1 MTAIGPIIMTTHDDQ
16 ENQIAKILIIDDN
29 PDNLRMVSDL
39 LEDSDFAVFAAEDGQ
54 SGIERAKYTL
64 PDVILLDALMPG
76 IDGFETCR
84 RLKSIAETAKIPVIF
99 MTALSDTENKV
110 QAFQAGAVDYITKPF
125 QKEEVLARLMVHL
138 RIRELNAQLSRS
150 NETLEHRVAKRTEQ
164 LVQAN
169 GELERKIIDHRHAL
183 EALQTSERKFKAI
196 FDQSVHFIGY
206 IGLDGKVLQ
215 ANQTALDFIDQSI
228 SDVKDVPFWETAW
241 WSHSPELQ
249 NKLRN
254 AIHRAARGEWIS
266 FEVTHRSAEGMV
278 GYFDF
283 SIKPVRD
290 EFGRTFLLAAEG
302 RNITE
307 LKEANQALTEAKNYL
322 DKIINSVADPIF
334 VKNRDHKWVMFND
347 AFCNFLGFPRERL
360 IGQTDYDF
368 FPESEVH
375 VFWEKDEQVFTS
387 GEENINEETITAAG
401 GEIRTIVTKKTRY
414 RDEKDNLFIVGII
427 RDITEQKMIE
437 AQLRQAVKMEA
448 IGTLA
453 GGVAHDFNNL
463 MTAVIGYS
471 TLFLQT
477 TPEDT
482 PLRKD
487 IEQIKKAGERAA
499 SLTQQL
505 LAFSRKQVVQ
515 PQVLNLNGVL
525 KEIQKML
532 ERLIGEDIELESR
545 YSPELWQVL
554 SDPTLIEQVIM
565 NLAINARDAMPRGGK
580 LTIETLNTQLDKAYT
595 RHHLELM
602 PGEYVMMAVSDNG
615 IGMDK
620 ETQSHIFEPFYTTKA
635 KGKGTGLGLA
645 TVYGI
650 VKQTGGHIMVYSEP
664 GQGTTFKIYLPKADG
679 DENIAQ
685 PGIRQKPIAGGRETI
700 FVVEDDDTV
709 RMLTKEI
716 LRSYGYNVVEASNG
730 PKALEIAN
738 DRQDP
743 VDMLVTDV
751 VMPEMG
757 GRQVAEALV
766 ALFPAMKVMYISGYT
781 DDAIVHHGVL
791 ESGVHFLQKPFAP
804 QALAEK
810 VRNILDENTQP
821 GKT

>member
-1 MTAIGPIIMTTHDDQ
+1 MTEHDDQ
-16 ENQIAKILIIDDN
+16 ENQITKILIIDDN
-29 PDNLRMVSDL
+29 PNNLRMVSDF
-39 LEDSDFAVFAAEDGQ
+39 LENSDFAVLAAEDGQ
-54 SGIERAKYTL
+54 SGIERAKYAV
-64 PDVILLDALMPG
+64 PDVILLDARMPG

-84 RLKSIAETAKIPVIF
+84 RLKSLAETANIPVIF
-99 MTALSDTENKV
+99 MTTLSDTKNKV

-125 QKEEVLARLMVHL
+125 QKEEVLTRLMVHL

-169 GELERKIIDHRHAL
+169 GELERKIIEHRKTL

-241 WSHSPELQ
+241 WSHSSKLQ
-249 NKLRN
+249 NKLRD
-254 AIHRAARGEWIS
+254 AINRAAYGEWVS
-266 FEVTHRSAEGMV
+266 FEVTHRSANDMV

-283 SIKPVRD
+283 SIKPIRD
-290 EFGRTFLLAAEG
+290 EFGRTFMLAAEG

-334 VKNRDHKWVMFND
+334 VKNRDHKWVMIND

-360 IGQTDYDF
+360 IEQSDYDF
-368 FPESEVH
+368 FPKSEAI

-401 GEIRTIVTKKTRY
+401 GEIRTIVTKKTLY

-477 TPEDT
+477 MPDDA

-499 SLTQQL
+499 NLTQQL

-545 YSPELWQVL
+545 YAPELWRVL
-554 SDPTLIEQVIM
+554 SDPTLIEQVII

-595 RHHLELM
+595 RHHIELM
-602 PGEYVMMAVSDNG
+602 PGDYVMMAVSDNG

-620 ETQSHIFEPFYTTKA
+620 ETQSHIFDPFYTTKA

-664 GQGTTFKIYLPKADG
+664 GQGTTFKIYLPKAEG

-685 PGIRQKPIAGGRETI
+685 SEIRHKPIAGGRETI

-730 PKALEIAN
+730 PEALEIAKG
-738 DRQDP
+738 RQDP

-757 GRQVAEALV
+757 GRQVAEAFV

-781 DDAIVHHGVL
+781 DDAIVNHGVL

-810 VRNILDENTQP
+810 VRHILDENTQP
-821 GKT
+821 GNT